1 MGDKRRSNFILQS
14 TILAFSSIIVRI
26 IGLAY
31 RIPLIN
37 IIGEEGM
44 AVYAV
49 AFDIYSLMLIIS
61 SYSLPLAVSKLVSAR
76 VAVGKMKNA
85 YRVFL
90 GALGA
95 SSCVGLLVSFFTFFG
110 ADFLANLYD
119 SPESATALKV
129 LAPAL
134 IVMSMLGVFRGFFNG
149 LGNMIPTALSQ
160 VLEQIAN
167 AIISIVAAKYLY
179 DMAVNVT
186 KAQEFGAAGS
196 TFGTL
201 TGAFVALIFMMF
213 IFYIYRK
220 NKFVYRKINDNRYE
234 TERYEDIMKLLIL
247 TVIPVILNTTVY
259 NLSSLTDNAIFN
271 NLMNFKEINPEIR
284 KTLLGTYVG
293 QYKVITNVPIAFASA
308 LSVSIVPTLIASV
321 SKGDK
326 DKIISKIN
334 TGIRFSMLIAI
345 PCTVGLSILAE
356 PVMKMLFGF
365 GGRDVTLAAS
375 MLRWGSPLIL
385 FYSLSTLTNSILQGI
400 DKISVPVRHSF
411 ISFIIHLIALIPMLL
426 FTDLGIYAVIIANIF
441 FALSVTLMNA
451 VALNKHLGYRQEKIK
466 TFVLPIIVSGIMGV
480 ITYFSYEI
488 LYNNIKNNILST
500 MISILLSVIVYFV
513 LLLKFKIVSENELAG
528 MPKGRKLLKLAKKLK
543 LM

>member
-95 SSCVGLLVSFFTFFG
+95 SSCVGVLVSFFTFFG

>member
-1 MGDKRRSNFILQS
+1 MGDKRRSNFIVQS
-14 TILAFSSIIVRI
+14 SILAFSSIIVRI

-95 SSCVGLLVSFFTFFG
+95 SSCVGVVVSCFTFFG

-167 AIISIVAAKYLY
+167 AIISIFAAKYLY

-271 NLMNFKEINPEIR
+271 NLMNFKEMNPEIR

-326 DKIISKIN
+326 EKIISKIN
-334 TGIRFSMLIAI
+334 SGIRFSMLIAI

-400 DKISVPVRHSF
+400 DKISVPVKHSF
-411 ISFIIHLIALIPMLL
+411 ISFIIHLIALLPMLL
-426 FTDLGIYAVIIANIF
+426 FTDLGIYAVIIANIL

-451 VALNKHLGYRQEKIK
+451 FALNKHLGYRQEKIK
-466 TFVLPIIVSGIMGV
+466 TFLLPIIVSGIMGV

-488 LYNNIKNNILST
+488 LYNKIKNNIVST
-500 MISILLSVIVYFV
+500 MISILLSVVIYFV
-513 LLLKFKIVSENELAG
+513 LLLKFKIVSEDELAG
-528 MPKGRKLLKLAKKLK
+528 MPKGRKVLKLAKKLK